1 MSQPALTTDEKLCLR
16 FWFRQALATLEREE
30 VTQRLLRKT
39 SSGQAL
45 PTHGHS
51 LVPRRAKR
59 VSTPF
64 QAKEL
69 VY

>member
-1 MSQPALTTDEKLCLR
+1 MSLTTDEKLCVR

-30 VTQRLLRKT
+30 ALERLLRKST
-39 SSGQAL
+39 VAESL

-51 LVPRRAKR
+51 LVVRRAKR
-59 VSTPF
+59 LTTPF
-64 QAKEL
+64 QTKEL

>member
-1 MSQPALTTDEKLCLR
+1 MSQSALTNDEKLCVR

-30 VTQRLLRKT
+30 ALERLLRKST
-39 SSGQAL
+39 ANETL

-51 LVPRRAKR
+51 LVVRRAKR
-59 VSTPF
+59 VTAPF
-64 QAKEL
+64 QPKEL